1 MDELEPLGLQRSLS
15 LPISGP
21 KGGTKEANRAG
32 VALGLAADKASQDEE
47 SSQESIDEDELLL
60 QIFKLAVWICRRP
73 VAVLAKAEKAALL
86 LHAINNMNSLTKG
99 LRSASSLL

>member
-15 LPISGP
+15 VPISGP
-21 KGGTKEANRAG
+21 KGGLKQANRAS
-32 VALGLAADKASQDEE
+32 VALGLAADKASQDDE
-47 SSQESIDEDELLL
+47 SSQERIDEDELLL
-60 QIFKLAVWICRRP
+60 SIFKLAVWICRRP
-73 VAVLAKAEKAALL
+73 VAVLTKAEKAALL